1 MSCTLRLPKINWV
14 AIIFCFFFKHLLYIY
29 KSSAV
34 ACIIQAGLQQSRLK
48 AKCSYAILLSLC
60 SAVNGSLQH
69 RTGLYSPYGHSQ
81 NITVPLEKAKQSCSG
96 RHPEAVQSTQS
107 MHLPHGVRWWS
118 FLFLIHLKQQPTS
131 AAAKETRCAVVEYPT
146 HRRTCF
152 IIS

>member
-29 KSSAV
+29 KSSAM

-107 MHLPHGVRWWS
+107 MHLPHVSHPPQTAANISCCKRNKVCSCGVPYPQKNM
-118 FLFLIHLKQQPTS
+118 LYNLI
-131 AAAKETRCAVVEYPT
+131 R
-146 HRRTCF
+146 
-152 IIS
+152 